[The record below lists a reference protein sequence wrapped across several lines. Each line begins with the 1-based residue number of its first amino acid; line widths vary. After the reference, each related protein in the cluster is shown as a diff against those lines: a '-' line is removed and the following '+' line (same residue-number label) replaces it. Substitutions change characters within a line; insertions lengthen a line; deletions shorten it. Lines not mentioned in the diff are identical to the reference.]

1 MSFLRKTPKSAR
13 YNDTDIK
20 EAEVL
25 EAYTCWLKN
34 EKLSRKQ
41 RCLLKNIQESTHFHK
56 LKELVDFAH
65 YRFQETESVM
75 PRPGSKERV
84 REKLMKTVRD
94 EASEAAQ
101 DVMATLNPQAAYS
114 PQAMGNV
121 DTDVFPGSLKPP
133 TGEELKR
140 WQNPEAEKNND
151 TRTLAHLNLS
161 FEMQD
166 DEVSVTDLG
175 SSTPTYVG
183 GIRVKDSA
191 PIEEGSEFKCGDI
204 TFQII
209 DVKNS

>member
-1 MSFLRKTPKSAR
+1 MQ
-13 YNDTDIK
+13 
-20 EAEVL
+20 
-25 EAYTCWLKN
+25 KN
-34 EKLSRKQ
+34 
-41 RCLLKNIQESTHFHK
+41 T
-56 LKELVDFAH
+56 
-65 YRFQETESVM
+65 
-75 PRPGSKERV
+75 
-84 REKLMKTVRD
+84 
-94 EASEAAQ
+94 
-101 DVMATLNPQAAYS
+101 
-114 PQAMGNV
+114 
-121 DTDVFPGSLKPP
+121 
-133 TGEELKR
+133 
-140 WQNPEAEKNND
+140 D